1 MNVVHAVA
9 KLWDF
14 DRSGQWRTN
23 LGGIRRHDLERTKT
37 FDLISLD
44 QAAPMQ

>member
-1 MNVVHAVA
+1 M
-9 KLWDF
+9 LWLSYGISTGPVNGA
-14 DRSGQWRTN
+14 RTSGEFADM
-23 LGGIRRHDLERTKT
+23 ILERTKT